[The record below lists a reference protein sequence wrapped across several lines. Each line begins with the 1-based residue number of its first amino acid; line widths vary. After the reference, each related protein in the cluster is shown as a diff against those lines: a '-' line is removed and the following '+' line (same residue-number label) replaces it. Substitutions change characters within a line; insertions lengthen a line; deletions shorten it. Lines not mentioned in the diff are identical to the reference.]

1 MGVSPGA
8 VARRGVFMSKENEP
22 AAEQAHDLERQ
33 RERETPAK
41 HRREGE
47 SAAEQAIDNAREE
60 DEERGT

>member
-1 MGVSPGA
+1 
-8 VARRGVFMSKENEP
+8 MSQENEP
-22 AAEQAHDLERQ
+22 AAEQARDFERK
-33 RERETPAK
+33 RERETPAN

>member
-1 MGVSPGA
+1 
-8 VARRGVFMSKENEP
+8 MSKENEP
-22 AAEQAHDLERQ
+22 AAEQAHDIERA
-33 RERETPAK
+33 RERDTPAK